1 MSSIVHTISD
11 RMPSTASG
19 AAARR
24 LHGLA
29 QGVQRAGADVAERRR
44 RAIRARAPRN
54 VCRYARS
61 RQRRG
66 PQRRIVPWRRRVFPI
81 GATLQRR
88 MGAAYTPALGLAK
101 ARRETIRTRCR
112 GCWSSPGTVE
122 GRYALRTNEP
132 RSLKTDASA
141 FRHGTAALHDWR
153 ATRLR
158 FVCLPDAD
166 PFDIGA
172 ILVSRRSIRQAP
184 ALRRMPRITRD
195 DRRACLSTML
205 WHVATSE
212 LRVGGGGVGDP
223 VGLG

>member
-1 MSSIVHTISD
+1 MSSIVHTMSD
-11 RMPSTASG
+11 RMPGTASG
-19 AAARR
+19 PPLDAFTASRR
-24 LHGLA
+24 AYSGL
-29 QGVQRAGADVAERRR
+29 VPMSPRRDAERSERER
-44 RAIRARAPRN
+44 PEMS
-54 VCRYARS
+54 CRYARS

-66 PQRRIVPWRRRVFPI
+66 PQRRIVPWGRRVFPI

-101 ARRETIRTRCR
+101 ARQETIRTRCR

-166 PFDIGA
+166 PFDIVA